1 MTKKFRTLV
10 VDDMALARRRV
21 KRYLKTDVEIE
32 IVGECANGHEAISSI
47 QTLAP
52 DLVFLDVQMPEMDGF
67 EVLEA
72 LTNVRSVNI
81 RHGISLYQEVQHF
94 ERDLIQQALERTGGH
109 QTHAARLL
117 GLNLTTLHNKIKRYQ
132 IRVVDWEESESVIEA
147 SGAQQ

>member
-1 MTKKFRTLV
+1 MSREIEVIKEKIDLLSGVHAYRNAGDSKLNEKIEILKEATLALLDEV
-10 VDDMALARRRV
+10 EALA
-21 KRYLKTDVEIE
+21 DV
-32 IVGECANGHEAISSI
+32 HS
-47 QTLAP
+47 L
-52 DLVFLDVQMPEMDGF
+52 
-67 EVLEA
+67 
-72 LTNVRSVNI
+72 VNI